1 MHSKLFL
8 YLFAAVIIL
17 HQPVFAQEDTTIKS
31 KSKTSSKANLKD
43 TLDGKFDF
51 SSFLIDAKG
60 FIPVPFIITEPAVG
74 GLGLA
79 VVPIFLTPK
88 KKPAGYTGYIAPDI
102 TQALPCTQSIIA
114 GWLEECGSAAFRQ
127 KD

>member
-1 MHSKLFL
+1 MHLKLFL

-31 KSKTSSKANLKD
+31 KSKASSKANLKD

-88 KKPAGYTGYIAPDI
+88 KNQRVILVI
-102 TQALPCTQSIIA
+102 SHLILQQVLPCTQSIIA
-114 GWLEECGSAAFRQ
+114 GWWEECGLAVFRQ